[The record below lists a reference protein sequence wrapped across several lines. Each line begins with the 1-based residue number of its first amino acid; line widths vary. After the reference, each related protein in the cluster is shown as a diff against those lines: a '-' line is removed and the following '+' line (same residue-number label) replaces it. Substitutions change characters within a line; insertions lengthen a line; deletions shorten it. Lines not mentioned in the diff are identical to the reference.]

1 MKLQFLLSL
10 LPRDR
15 SVGVRDAYCATAR
28 ALVHAVAN
36 NEACARR
43 KPRLLWKRDA
53 TNGALKARWTTQA

>member
-28 ALVHAVAN
+28 ARIHAAAN
-36 NEACARR
+36 DDVCARR
-43 KPRLLWKRDA
+43 KPRLLWKRNT
-53 TNGALKARWTTQA
+53 TNDTLEARWTTQT